1 MQLSSQK
8 SKKLT
13 LNLTSLIDVL
23 FILIIFFSVTSTFLE
38 QPGIDLKLPEAE
50 TSEAFTSQKVIVY
63 IDKEKNLF
71 LNDNLISINELA
83 KEIKQLNSYKKD
95 KSIVLKADEKADYGR
110 VIEVMD
116 KLRKN
121 GVYKII
127 VSTSMPAQ

>member
-1 MQLSSQK
+1 MQLSTQK

-50 TSEAFTSQKVIVY
+50 TSEAFTTQKVIVY
-63 IDKEKNLF
+63 IDKDTNLF
-71 LNDNLISINELA
+71 LNDKVISLNELA
-83 KEIKQLNSYKKD
+83 KEIKELNSYKKD

-116 KLRKN
+116 QLRKN

-127 VSTSMPAQ
+127 VSTNMPAK